1 MFSPVYNIGGGHS
14 NTVTSPS
21 LHPFARVPPCYWF
34 LARII
39 LNMFPAN
46 LFDLN
51 QLDSENGPE
60 LRLFIASKKS
70 SNFTWYL
77 WYIDGRRPGRLLA
90 NTTWRSKPWMSL

>member
-1 MFSPVYNIGGGHS
+1 MMFSPVYNIGGGHS

-77 WYIDGRRPGRLLA
+77 
-90 NTTWRSKPWMSL
+90 